1 MSTFSNI
8 LAITKKI
15 IFRRK
20 TGHYFI
26 ILAYFEIFQ
35 IFLIVLSRS
44 EIREATLIY
53 HIY

>member
-8 LAITKKI
+8 LAITKK